1 MFASLAIPMMKLV
14 GLKTVEMAENGRF
27 STIIIDTDS
36 PEVIKILC
44 FVVICIISYFYR
56 DNLMIMN

>member
-56 DNLMIMN
+56 VI